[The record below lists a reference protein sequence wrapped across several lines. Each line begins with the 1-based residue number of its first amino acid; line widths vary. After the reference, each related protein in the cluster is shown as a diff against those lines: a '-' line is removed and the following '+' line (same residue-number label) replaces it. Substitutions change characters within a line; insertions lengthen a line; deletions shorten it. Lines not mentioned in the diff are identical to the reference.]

1 MAKFLHKVR
10 LMLCVWGFHKKKM
23 FVGGYRC
30 IWCGKYCGGYVPEP
44 WKRTNKKA
52 ELNHGE

>member
-1 MAKFLHKVR
+1 MIKVWRKFR
-10 LMLCVWGFHKKKM
+10 LIMCILGFHKKKM